1 MIHRRDEFRG
11 AQATIDKVHQLAK
24 DGKINLFTQYQ
35 MASVKG
41 DKNLES
47 IDIKHDNNEIKN
59 LKTDYVLGFFGL
71 IMQLGP
77 IANWGLNIDKKTIEV
92 DTEKF
97 ETNQKGIYAVGD
109 ICNYP
114 GKLKLILSGFHEGAL
129 AARAC
134 FKLARPNEKYRF
146 EFTTSSKTIK
156 ERLGVKKVIELYSA
170 NTPNGKKISIML
182 EEIGYEYKV
191 INIDLNKGDQFKPEF
206 KKISPFSKI
215 PVIIDQ
221 DNNKNIFES
230 GAILMYL
237 AEQSG
242 KFYDTK
248 DRLEINQWLM
258 AQMGYVGPMLGQH
271 HQFHHYNPGKSQ
283 FGEER
288 YFKISKRIYEELDE
302 RLSKSRFLAGENY
315 TIADIGT
322 FPWIARHEW
331 HDIGL
336 KNYKNLTRWYVEIS
350 EREAVK
356 KGFKFMNKDE
366 VPPKP

>member
-1 MIHRRDEFRG
+1 M
-11 AQATIDKVHQLAK
+11 
-24 DGKINLFTQYQ
+24 
-35 MASVKG
+35 
-41 DKNLES
+41 
-47 IDIKHDNNEIKN
+47 
-59 LKTDYVLGFFGL
+59 
-71 IMQLGP
+71 
-77 IANWGLNIDKKTIEV
+77 
-92 DTEKF
+92 
-97 ETNQKGIYAVGD
+97 
-109 ICNYP
+109 
-114 GKLKLILSGFHEGAL
+114 
-129 AARAC
+129 
-134 FKLARPNEKYRF
+134 
-146 EFTTSSKTIK
+146 
-156 ERLGVKKVIELYSA
+156 IELYSA

-206 KKISPFSKI
+206 KKLSPLSKI

-221 DNNKNIFES
+221 DNKKNIFES

-271 HQFHHYNPGKSQ
+271 HQFHHYNPGKSR

-302 RLSKSRFLAGENY
+302 RLSQSSFLAGENY

>member
-1 MIHRRDEFRG
+1 
-11 AQATIDKVHQLAK
+11 
-24 DGKINLFTQYQ
+24 
-35 MASVKG
+35 
-41 DKNLES
+41 
-47 IDIKHDNNEIKN
+47 
-59 LKTDYVLGFFGL
+59 
-71 IMQLGP
+71 
-77 IANWGLNIDKKTIEV
+77 
-92 DTEKF
+92 
-97 ETNQKGIYAVGD
+97 
-109 ICNYP
+109 
-114 GKLKLILSGFHEGAL
+114 
-129 AARAC
+129 
-134 FKLARPNEKYRF
+134 
-146 EFTTSSKTIK
+146 
-156 ERLGVKKVIELYSA
+156 
-170 NTPNGKKISIML
+170 ML

-206 KKISPFSKI
+206 KKISPLSKI

-242 KFYDTK
+242 KFYDPK

-288 YFKISKRIYEELDE
+288 YFKISKRIYEELDA
-302 RLSKSRFLAGENY
+302 RLSQSRFLAGENY

-336 KNYKNLTRWYVEIS
+336 KDYKNLTRWYVEIS

>member
-1 MIHRRDEFRG
+1 
-11 AQATIDKVHQLAK
+11 
-24 DGKINLFTQYQ
+24 
-35 MASVKG
+35 
-41 DKNLES
+41 
-47 IDIKHDNNEIKN
+47 
-59 LKTDYVLGFFGL
+59 
-71 IMQLGP
+71 
-77 IANWGLNIDKKTIEV
+77 
-92 DTEKF
+92 
-97 ETNQKGIYAVGD
+97 
-109 ICNYP
+109 
-114 GKLKLILSGFHEGAL
+114 
-129 AARAC
+129 
-134 FKLARPNEKYRF
+134 
-146 EFTTSSKTIK
+146 
-156 ERLGVKKVIELYSA
+156 
-170 NTPNGKKISIML
+170 ML

-302 RLSKSRFLAGENY
+302 RLSKSRFLACENY